1 MPSQVAT
8 REKDAPA
15 RHAASRPARAL
26 SEHERAR
33 YQREGFLCPVPAIG
47 AGYAA
52 QVRQE
57 IEAVEA
63 EHGGAWPREH
73 GLKPHLLYPWLDEV
87 VRHPSILDPVEDILG
102 PDILCWASRFF
113 IKDPGDGG
121 FVSWHQDVTYW
132 GLDISENIVTA
143 WLAFTP
149 ATRANGVMKVIPGS
163 HDKLLPHREGAGSK
177 LTVRGQEVAVDV
189 DESQAV
195 YMELAPGEMSLH
207 HVLLFHASDVNTSDQ
222 RRIGLA
228 IRYIPT
234 RVKPLEGLAK
244 DYVSLVRG
252 VDNYGHFNLETP
264 PSRALDPA
272 ALEQH
277 RLVTT
282 TYAGINE
289 EAAKR
294 HADTLRAQK

>member
-1 MPSQVAT
+1 MQAQVASRKEAT
-8 REKDAPA
+8 TT
-15 RHAASRPARAL
+15 HAAPGSARAL
-26 SEHERAR
+26 SEDARAR
-33 YQREGFLCPVPAIG
+33 YQRDGFLCPVPAIG
-47 AGYAA
+47 AAHAA
-52 QVRQE
+52 QVLQK

-63 EHGGAWPREH
+63 AHGGAWPPEH

-132 GLDISENIVTA
+132 GLDITENIVTA
-143 WLAFTP
+143 WLALTP

-163 HDKLLPHREGAGSK
+163 HHKLLPHREGAGSK

-189 DESQAV
+189 DETQAV
-195 YMELAPGEMSLH
+195 YMELAAGEMSLH
-207 HVLLFHASDVNTSDQ
+207 HVLLFHASDVNVSDQ

-252 VDNYGHFNLETP
+252 VDDYHHFNLETP
-264 PSRALDPA
+264 PARELDAA

-277 RLVTT
+277 RLVTDDLR
-282 TYAGINE
+282 
-289 EAAKR
+289 R
-294 HADTLRAQK
+294 HQRRGCETARHDHRRQQ